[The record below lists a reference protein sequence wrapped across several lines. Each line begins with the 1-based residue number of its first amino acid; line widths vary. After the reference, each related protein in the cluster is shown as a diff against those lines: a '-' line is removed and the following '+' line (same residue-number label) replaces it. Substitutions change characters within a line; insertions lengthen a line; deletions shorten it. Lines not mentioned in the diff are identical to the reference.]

1 MELRDF
7 FKIHSKIALA
17 FSGGADS
24 SYLLHAALE
33 SGADVKAYFLKS
45 QFQPQFE
52 LEEAKNIASV
62 LGANLSVIEMDIL
75 CCQDIA
81 QNGPE
86 RCYHCKK
93 RMINAIMDRARLD
106 GYFEV
111 MDGSNASDNP
121 SERPGMRALAES
133 GVLSPLRDFGICKE
147 DVAARSRQAGLLTW
161 DKPPYSC
168 LATRIMQNEALSEDK
183 LLRIE
188 RAEEYLRSLGFIDF
202 RVRNSDGIAKI
213 QIRSE
218 QFPLVLNH
226 REAVCS
232 RLGEYFDEITLDL
245 EARNG

>member
-1 MELRDF
+1 M
-7 FKIHSKIALA
+7 HSKIALA

-45 QFQPQFE
+45 QFQPSFE
-52 LEEAKNIASV
+52 LEDAIRIASE
-62 LGANLSVIEMDIL
+62 LDANLRIIEEDIL
-75 CCQDIA
+75 SCPKIA
-81 QNGPE
+81 NNDPE

-121 SERPGMRALAES
+121 SERPGMKALAELE
-133 GVLSPLRDFGICKE
+133 VLSPLRECGIGKE
-147 DVAARSRQAGLLTW
+147 DVAVRSRQAGILTW

-202 RVRNSDGIAKI
+202 RVRSSDGIAKI
-213 QIRSE
+213 QIKRE
-218 QFPLVLNH
+218 QFPLILNY